1 MATTVASRFSVL
13 SLDVDDDVGRGR
25 KQKKTPLGDS
35 SNSVKDKSSSKSG
48 GSAQSK
54 QQDAKKKNTKKKGDT
69 NNVSLVSSAK
79 YLYILKVLVDFWS
92 SSNSQIY
99 HRGSRMAPKR
109 RALFPLV
116 SNRRRHLILV
126 ARKAKFNGKSGK
138 RRTKKY
144 YNFVD

>member
-79 YLYILKVLVDFWS
+79 YISVLEVLVDFLS
-92 SSNSQIY
+92 SSNT
-99 HRGSRMAPKR
+99 
-109 RALFPLV
+109 
-116 SNRRRHLILV
+116 
-126 ARKAKFNGKSGK
+126 KFTIGAAEWHQKGEHCFLWSATEEG
-138 RRTKKY
+138 T
-144 YNFVD
+144 